1 MPESTDAFL
10 IAEEAPAGRL
20 VLKVGGDWS
29 IQKTLPALDEVDHRL
44 QAVPPRGAVQLD
56 LSAVTR
62 WDSSL
67 VSVVTD
73 FAKKCQAR
81 GVTLE
86 TASVPRGIQ
95 QLAKMALAVPERHV
109 EQPPVKE
116 MFFTRLGKAGISVG
130 SNVIEVFAFTGLAFL
145 ALGRLVRGR
154 ALFRWDD
161 TWLIIQRVGAEAL
174 GIVAMINFLIGL
186 IVGFVGAVQLQ
197 VFGAT
202 IYMATLVGV
211 AMAREL
217 GCIMT
222 GIIMS
227 GRTGASF
234 AAEIGSMKASQEID
248 ALRTLGLSPM
258 DFLVLP
264 RLIAMVLMMPLLTI
278 YGNVVGMI
286 GGAVLAPGFG
296 ISFQQY
302 YDQLVS
308 SVHMTNYFAGVLKS
322 FFFGAIVAGA
332 GCLMGMQSGNSA
344 SAVGQATTS
353 AVVAA
358 ITAII
363 ALDAVFAF
371 MFTALGI

>member
-10 IAEEAPAGRL
+10 IAEEASAGRL
-20 VLKVGGDWS
+20 VLKAGGDWS
-29 IQKTLPALDEVDHRL
+29 IQRTLPALDEVDHRL
-44 QAVPPRGAVQLD
+44 EAVPARGAVQLD
-56 LSAVTR
+56 LSAVTG

-67 VSVVTD
+67 VSVITAFV
-73 FAKKCQAR
+73 KKCQAR

-86 TASVPRGIQ
+86 TASGPPGIQ

-109 EQPPVKE
+109 EQPPAKE

-130 SNVIEVFAFTGLAFL
+130 SSVVEVFTFTGLAFL

-154 ALFRWDD
+154 AVFRWDD
-161 TWLIIQRVGAEAL
+161 TWLIVQRVGAEAL
-174 GIVAMINFLIGL
+174 GIVAMINFLIGV
-186 IVGFVGAVQLQ
+186 IVGFVGAVQLRE
-197 VFGAT
+197 FGAT
-202 IYMATLVGV
+202 IFMATLVGV

-308 SVHMTNYFAGVLKS
+308 SVHMTNYLAGVVKS

>member
-1 MPESTDAFL
+1 
-10 IAEEAPAGRL
+10 
-20 VLKVGGDWS
+20 
-29 IQKTLPALDEVDHRL
+29 
-44 QAVPPRGAVQLD
+44 
-56 LSAVTR
+56 
-62 WDSSL
+62 
-67 VSVVTD
+67 
-73 FAKKCQAR
+73 
-81 GVTLE
+81 
-86 TASVPRGIQ
+86 
-95 QLAKMALAVPERHV
+95 
-109 EQPPVKE
+109 
-116 MFFTRLGKAGISVG
+116 
-130 SNVIEVFAFTGLAFL
+130 
-145 ALGRLVRGR
+145 
-154 ALFRWDD
+154 
-161 TWLIIQRVGAEAL
+161 
-174 GIVAMINFLIGL
+174 
-186 IVGFVGAVQLQ
+186 
-197 VFGAT
+197 
-202 IYMATLVGV
+202 
-211 AMAREL
+211 
-217 GCIMT
+217 
-222 GIIMS
+222 
-227 GRTGASF
+227 
-234 AAEIGSMKASQEID
+234 MKASQEID

-278 YGNVVGMI
+278 YGNVMGMI